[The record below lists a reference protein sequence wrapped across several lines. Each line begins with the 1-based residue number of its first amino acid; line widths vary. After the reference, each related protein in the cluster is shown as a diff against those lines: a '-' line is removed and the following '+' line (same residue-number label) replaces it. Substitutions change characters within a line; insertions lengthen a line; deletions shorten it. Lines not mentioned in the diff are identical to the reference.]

1 MMRLLALS
9 VLALGVLPLLNAALP
24 GRPTRAAESLHSL
37 GIVMQRPAGP
47 AVLLQ
52 FEVRADS
59 AAAAY
64 EAASAAAYQ
73 LVPGGFVSIPEPG
86 TVTAQWAQWGWA
98 WSDAELPVRVAYN
111 PSGAPP
117 LIGPD
122 AVIAA
127 LQTWSSVPSSRF
139 AYSYGGF
146 TDRQASLRDSG
157 PDGHNVIAWESL
169 DCSTACVLGVTTR
182 EASHESDLILNSN
195 PGARLG
201 NGTGDTADARSVI
214 LHETG
219 HMAGLEHSCPALFGT
234 CTEAELNAVMYYQYR
249 GTKRKLAADDLA
261 GISALYPVRVAPPP
275 TAPPPQPSPG
285 QPPAPEIAVILEPG
299 WNLTLLPPGP
309 IGPTMQSLACASA
322 VYAYNGQTWD
332 VWLRAASAPLL
343 TLSTA
348 ASGQGYWV
356 YATDACAHVF

>member
-1 MMRLLALS
+1 MTRLLVLLG
-9 VLALGVLPLLNAALP
+9 LALAALLSFNAVSP
-24 GRPTRAAESLHSL
+24 GRPSHAAEGLHSL
-37 GIVMQRPAGP
+37 SIVMQRAAGP

-59 AAAAY
+59 PEAAY
-64 EAASAAAYQ
+64 EAASAAASE
-73 LVPGGFVSIPEPG
+73 LVPGGFASTLEPG

-98 WSDAELPVRVAYN
+98 WSDAEMPVRVAYN
-111 PSGAPP
+111 PGGAPP

-146 TDRQASLRDSG
+146 TERQASLRDSG
-157 PDGHNVIAWESL
+157 PDGHNVIAWQSL
-169 DCSTACVLGVTTR
+169 DCSSACVLGVTTR
-182 EASHESDLILNSN
+182 EATHESDLILNSN

-214 LHETG
+214 LHESG
-219 HMAGLEHSCPALFGT
+219 HMAGLEHSCPALVGT
-234 CTEAELNAVMYYQYR
+234 CTEAELSAVMYYQYR
-249 GTKRKLAADDLA
+249 GTKRKLAADDIA
-261 GISALYPVRVAPPP
+261 GISGLYPVRMAPPP

-309 IGPTMQSLACASA
+309 IDVMMQPLACASA
-322 VYAYNGQTWD
+322 VYAYNGATWD
-332 VWLRAASAPLL
+332 VWLRSVSAPLL
-343 TLSTA
+343 TLATA
-348 ASGQGYWV
+348 TSGQGYWV
-356 YATDACAHVF
+356 YASDACAHVF